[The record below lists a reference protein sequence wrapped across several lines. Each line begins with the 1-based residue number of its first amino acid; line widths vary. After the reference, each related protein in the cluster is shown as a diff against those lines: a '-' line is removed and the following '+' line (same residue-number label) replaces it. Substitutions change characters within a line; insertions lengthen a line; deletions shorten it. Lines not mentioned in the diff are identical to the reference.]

1 MKKQSPAPTDA
12 SVKITR
18 KQRRSLIRNAKFKE
32 EASRILRIDFTGDV
46 DPDILYEGIMES
58 FKRNTGEIH
67 ITLTKDGHSDTLFTG
82 MPLDSAY
89 GLVRDYAKEW
99 VKGFTEEVE
108 REIAHKTLSPE
119 ELAAE
124 KEAKIAALKKAKEE
138 ESAKTLEYLHSLRAK
153 ITDHDQRQRWIGEL
167 DAMISELEN
176 PKTGTD
182 GISEKCA

>member
-1 MKKQSPAPTDA
+1 
-12 SVKITR
+12 
-18 KQRRSLIRNAKFKE
+18 
-32 EASRILRIDFTGDV
+32 
-46 DPDILYEGIMES
+46 
-58 FKRNTGEIH
+58 
-67 ITLTKDGHSDTLFTG
+67 

-89 GLVRDYAKEW
+89 GLMRDYAKEW